1 MAQQT
6 INIGATAD
14 DGTGDN
20 FRVAFDKVN
29 DNFNE
34 TFPLA
39 ENALT
44 KLAVALQTVLGEVDF
59 TGGLKVNG
67 ALVKAPIRQVI
78 VNVLSDLPT
87 PIASEIS
94 LADLTEYVV
103 GDNFNLGTNRVLMG
117 SDTVFRG
124 LDENVIT
131 VTYTGTGSMFTAS
144 DVSCRIKGLTA
155 NCTSGTLLT
164 AINTAGNEGTTN
176 VILDNVDVDCA
187 TLGTITNL
195 NILGIFRCAFNSIS
209 TDGFSFIGTQ
219 GNAITI
225 NDSTILQ
232 QAGTFLNLGVS
243 SFLSF
248 DISNYLMIGSGGT
261 TFLSGAA
268 ASANIRAGGLG
279 RVVRGRNL
287 GAETVLSGITSQDA
301 LWEFF
306 LNDSIPNTRPD
317 GLLSMQGNAT
327 ATVIAVAGTPV
338 LVAGTWV
345 VERVSQFTGTV
356 AGRLT
361 YNGGKGVTV
370 PITAS
375 LTVEPASGGAT
386 DISVQVAINGV
397 VAAGSKRVGN
407 ASAGNPTSITVPW
420 QEQLSTS
427 DFVEVFV
434 ANEGGTVNILVSSAV
449 LRIN

>member
-1 MAQQT
+1 MAQQ
-6 INIGATAD
+6 NIIIGVAD
-14 DGTGDN
+14 AGTGDN
-20 FRVAFDKVN
+20 YFQAFTKAEA
-29 DNFNE
+29 NFTE
-34 TFPLA
+34 LYPLA
-39 ENALT
+39 ENALSKT
-44 KLAVALQTVLGEVDF
+44 ALAVQTVLGEVNF

-67 ALVKAPIRQVI
+67 AFVKAPIRQVI
-78 VNVLSDLPT
+78 INVLADLPT
-87 PIASEIS
+87 PVASEIT
-94 LADLTEYVV
+94 LATQTEYVV
-103 GDNFNLGTNRVLMG
+103 GDDLNIGTNRLVM
-117 SDTVFRG
+117 SADTVFRG

-144 DVSCRIKGLTA
+144 DVSCRVKGLTA

-164 AINTAGNEGTTN
+164 AINTAGNEGTSN

-232 QAGTFLNLGVS
+232 QAGTFLNLGAS

-317 GLLSMQGNAT
+317 GLLSMQSNAT
-327 ATVIAVAGTPV
+327 ATVIAFAGTPV

-345 VERVSQFTGTV
+345 VERVSQFTGTT

-361 YNGGKGVTV
+361 YNGGKDVTV
-370 PITAS
+370 PLTAS
-375 LTVEPASGGAT
+375 LTVEPVSGGAT
-386 DISVQVAINGV
+386 DVSVQVAINGTV
-397 VAAGSKRVGN
+397 VANSKRVGN
-407 ASAGNPTSITVPW
+407 TSAGNPTSITIPW